1 MARKKRDARKKAA
14 TATKVRAAKISVGSN
29 SFLILIKLFAG
40 IITGSVSLIAEAVHS
55 LMDLAAAGIALV
67 SVRISDKP
75 SDRQHPYGHGKAE
88 NISGVAEAILI
99 FIAAAIIIYEA
110 VQRLISGRTLELLEI
125 GIAIMAVS
133 IVVNVLVSRY
143 LLRVARATDSLA
155 LEADAR
161 HLATDVMTM
170 GGVLVGLILVRLTG
184 LNWIDP
190 VVAILVA
197 LFIMRTAYELTR
209 KSFGGLIDT
218 RLPKEEEE
226 QIASAIREHTGQ
238 LVGFH
243 RLRTRKAGSHRYVDL
258 HLVMPK
264 NASVEKAHRMC
275 DHLERDIK
283 NRLPHTHVTI
293 HVEPCTTDCK
303 QCSVS
308 CSIKDRRG

>member
-1 MARKKRDARKKAA
+1 MARKKRDARKKVT
-14 TATKVRAAKISVGSN
+14 TATKVGAAKISVGSN

-67 SVRISDKP
+67 SVRVSDKP

-110 VQRLISGRTLELLEI
+110 IRRLIAGRTLELLEI
-125 GIAIMAVS
+125 GIAVMAVA

-143 LLRVARATDSLA
+143 LLRVARDTDSLA

-161 HLATDVMTM
+161 HLTTDVMTM

-197 LFIMRTAYELTR
+197 LFIMKTAYDLTR
-209 KSFGGLIDT
+209 KSFGGLIDV

-243 RLRTRKAGSHRYVDL
+243 GLRTRKAGSYRYVDL

-264 NASVEKAHRMC
+264 HASVEKAHRMC

-283 NRLPHTHVTI
+283 NRLPHTRVTI
-293 HVEPCTTDCK
+293 HVEPCTIDCK

-308 CSIKDRRG
+308 CSIKDR